1 MLHIQ
6 TVITN
11 DNIKFAAIFY
21 NKNKIWTFAWRF
33 CCEKR

>member
-21 NKNKIWTFAWRF
+21 DKNKI
-33 CCEKR
+33 